1 MRASGGG
8 KRAAGLAQGEMMT
21 KTPSRNEFI
30 ALLALLFATI
40 AISIDA
46 MLPALPQIALDL
58 SPEDPNKAQLVITSF
73 VLGMGLGTLFAG
85 PLSDAFGRKTT
96 ILAGFV
102 LYIFAALACWAAP
115 SLETLLIARV
125 VQGIGAAAPRTVSI
139 AMVRDMFKGREMA
152 QIMSFAMMIFT
163 LVPAVAPLMGQG
175 VIALAGWQAIFV
187 AYVAFALLVMGWFT
201 LRQPETLP
209 QEARR
214 PLSWHALVAA
224 SAEVLSHRVVQISIA
239 AQALTMGMLFATLS
253 SMEGIF
259 SDLFGRGDSF
269 PLWFGV
275 IAMASM
281 IGSILN
287 ARLVMR
293 LGMRR
298 MVTVTYGALLA
309 LTLAYLGLVAVMPE
323 GSGFAL
329 HILWSV
335 VLFAVMGLTLGNLNA
350 LAMEPVGHVAG
361 MAASVTSAIA
371 TVVSVVLAVPVG
383 LMFDGTQV
391 PLLLGVSVYGAMAL
405 GLAMR
410 LKANP

>member
-1 MRASGGG
+1 
-8 KRAAGLAQGEMMT
+8 MT
-21 KTPSRNEFI
+21 KTPSRREFI

-40 AISIDA
+40 ALSIDA
-46 MLPALPQIALDL
+46 MLPALPQIALAL

-85 PLSDAFGRKTT
+85 PLSDAFGRKAT

-102 LYIFAALACWAAP
+102 LYILAALACWAAP

-125 VQGIGAAAPRTVSI
+125 VMGIGAAAPRTVSI
-139 AMVRDMFKGREMA
+139 AIVRDMFKGREMA
-152 QIMSFAMMIFT
+152 KIMSFAMMIFT

-187 AYVAFALLVMGWFT
+187 AYVVFALLVMGWFS

-209 QEARR
+209 PEARR
-214 PLSWHALVAA
+214 PLSWPALVAA
-224 SAEVLSHRVVQISIA
+224 SAEVLSYRVVQISIA

-259 SDLFGRGDSF
+259 SDLFGRGASF

-298 MVTVTYGALLA
+298 MVTVTYGVLLGV
-309 LTLAYLGLVAVMPE
+309 TLAYLGLVAVMAE

-329 HILWSV
+329 HILWSI

-391 PLLLGVSVYGAMAL
+391 PLLLGVAAYGALAL

>member
-1 MRASGGG
+1 
-8 KRAAGLAQGEMMT
+8 MT

-58 SPEDPNKAQLVITSF
+58 SPGDPNKAQLVITSF

-275 IAMASM
+275 IAIASM

-361 MAASVTSAIA
+361 MAASITSAIA

-391 PLLLGVSVYGAMAL
+391 PLLLGVSVFGALAL

>member
-1 MRASGGG
+1 
-8 KRAAGLAQGEMMT
+8 MT

-152 QIMSFAMMIFT
+152 RIMSFAMMIFT

-214 PLSWHALVAA
+214 PLSWHALAAA

-391 PLLLGVSVYGAMAL
+391 PLLLGVAGYGALAL
-405 GLAMR
+405 GLAIR